1 MLSFKISQMPG
12 NILQE
17 IHDLRTK
24 ANNAQRMY
32 EQTKFFAEK
41 ALNMSVDAYEQAL
54 ALYTEANAVQLPG
67 VDVEQLLAE
76 SNRIKEEVGITVYPQ
91 WLEHGWLVYR
101 DFFQSLQNSFNSSR
115 KQIFRDFFSI
125 LSWNCMLCVL
135 IRIAS
140 SRGVHLIYNH
150 CVEN

>member
-1 MLSFKISQMPG
+1 MPG

-76 SNRIKEEVGITVYPQ
+76 SNRIKEEVGITAYPQ

-101 DFFQSLQNSFNSSR
+101 
-115 KQIFRDFFSI
+115 
-125 LSWNCMLCVL
+125 
-135 IRIAS
+135 
-140 SRGVHLIYNH
+140 G
-150 CVEN
+150 